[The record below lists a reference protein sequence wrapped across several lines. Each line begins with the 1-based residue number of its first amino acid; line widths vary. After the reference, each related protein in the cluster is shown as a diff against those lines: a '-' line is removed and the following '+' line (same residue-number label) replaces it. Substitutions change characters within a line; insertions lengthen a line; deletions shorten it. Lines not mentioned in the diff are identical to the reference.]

1 MRKKT
6 ANFQL
11 IKFFLDLVFIRL
23 APGQRWG
30 QELGGWA
37 GDGLDRGITE
47 QSLSIYQPAKIS
59 VHLCIYDCNW
69 KLLHLHPPHQAVTTE
84 ICLTLLLYK
93 GAAGSVAAAAGGRGA
108 PDLGGPEDEDLQG
121 PAGEDQDE
129 DGQGPAEHEELEVR
143 GGLGAAGEDALAP
156 RPAPHTRQQEN
167 QVTRDT

>member
-1 MRKKT
+1 M
-6 ANFQL
+6 
-11 IKFFLDLVFIRL
+11 
-23 APGQRWG
+23 
-30 QELGGWA
+30 
-37 GDGLDRGITE
+37 
-47 QSLSIYQPAKIS
+47 
-59 VHLCIYDCNW
+59 HL
-69 KLLHLHPPHQAVTTE
+69 PHQAVTTE

-121 PAGEDQDE
+121 PAGEDEDE
-129 DGQGPAEHEELEVR
+129 DGQGPAEDEKLEVR

>member
-1 MRKKT
+1 M
-6 ANFQL
+6 
-11 IKFFLDLVFIRL
+11 
-23 APGQRWG
+23 
-30 QELGGWA
+30 
-37 GDGLDRGITE
+37 
-47 QSLSIYQPAKIS
+47 
-59 VHLCIYDCNW
+59 
-69 KLLHLHPPHQAVTTE
+69 TTE

-121 PAGEDQDE
+121 PAGEDE
-129 DGQGPAEHEELEVR
+129 DGQGPAEDAELEVR